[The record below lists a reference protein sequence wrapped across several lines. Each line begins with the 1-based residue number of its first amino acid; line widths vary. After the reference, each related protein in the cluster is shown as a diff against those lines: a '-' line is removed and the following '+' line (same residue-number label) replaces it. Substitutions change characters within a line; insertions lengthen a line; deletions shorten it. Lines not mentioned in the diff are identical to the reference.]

1 VTVERQSASATDE
14 PFHLLV
20 DAVTEYAIFM
30 LDPIGAVTTWNEGAR
45 RIKGYDEAEIVGRH
59 YSTFF
64 INDDISAGK
73 PQRLLAD
80 AAAHGQATDEGWRV
94 RKDGSRFWANT
105 VLTALFDDAGGLRG
119 FAKVSRDDTER
130 REAAVQAQAL
140 DMLLDH
146 ERIARDLNASVI
158 SRIFGAGLIL
168 ANLRQFSQDPEHDAR
183 VDTAV
188 EELDHAIREL
198 RAIVLDL

>member
-1 VTVERQSASATDE
+1 VTDQRHSPSVADE

-30 LDPIGAVTTWNEGAR
+30 LDTVGAVMTWNEGAR

-59 YSTFF
+59 YSLFF
-64 INDDISAGK
+64 INDDVSAGK

-105 VLTALFDDAGGLRG
+105 VLTALFDDVGELRG

-130 REAAVQAQAL
+130 REGAVQAQFL
-140 DMLLDH
+140 DTLLDH
-146 ERIARDLNASVI
+146 ERIARDLNGAVI

-168 ANLRQFSQDPEHDAR
+168 ENLRRFSQDPQLGER
-183 VDTAV
+183 IDTVV

-198 RAIVLDL
+198 RTVVLDL

>member
-1 VTVERQSASATDE
+1 VTDHRPSPRVTGE
-14 PFHLLV
+14 PLHLLV

-30 LDPIGAVTTWNEGAR
+30 LDPIGNVTTWNEGAL

-94 RKDGSRFWANT
+94 RKDGSQFWENT
-105 VLTALFDDAGGLRG
+105 VLIALFDDAGGLRG

-130 REAAVQAQAL
+130 REAAVHAQAL
-140 DMLLDH
+140 DTLLDH
-146 ERIARDLNASVI
+146 ERIAHDLNASVI

-168 ANLRQFSQDPEHDAR
+168 ANLRQFSEDAQHDAHI
-183 VDTAV
+183 DTAV

>member
-1 VTVERQSASATDE
+1 VTAEREAPPVTDE

-30 LDPIGAVTTWNEGAR
+30 LDRVGAVVTWNAGAR
-45 RIKGYDEAEIVGRH
+45 RIKGYEEAEIVGRH

-80 AAAHGQATDEGWRV
+80 AAAHGQVTDEGWRV
-94 RKDGSRFWANT
+94 RKDGSRFWANV
-105 VLTALFDDAGGLRG
+105 VLTALFDGAGGLRG
-119 FAKVSRDDTER
+119 FAKVSRDDTDR
-130 REAAVQAQAL
+130 REAVVQAQLL
-140 DMLLDH
+140 DTLLDH
-146 ERIARDLNASVI
+146 ERIARDLNGSVI

-168 ANLRQFSQDPEHDAR
+168 ANLRQLSHDPQHDER
-183 VDTAV
+183 IDTVVD
-188 EELDHAIREL
+188 ELDHAIHEL